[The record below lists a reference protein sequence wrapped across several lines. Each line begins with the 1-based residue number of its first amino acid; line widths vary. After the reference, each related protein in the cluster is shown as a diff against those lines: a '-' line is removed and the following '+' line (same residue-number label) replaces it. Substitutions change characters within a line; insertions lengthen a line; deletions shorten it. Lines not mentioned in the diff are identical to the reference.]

1 MKRKKRKNL
10 FGRITILSLVCLLA
24 CVFYSRY
31 ADIKEYNDKIADL
44 ENQISRQEEYSKE
57 LAEISKEYSSDEYI
71 EKYARKL
78 GLVKAN
84 EKIFRNYNDKK

>member
-1 MKRKKRKNL
+1 MKRKKRKGL
-10 FGRITILSLVCLLA
+10 FGKIVILSSVCLLA
-24 CVFYSRY
+24 GVFYNKY
-31 ADIKEYNDKIADL
+31 TDLKEFNDRITDL
-44 ENQISRQEEYSKE
+44 ENQITRQEEYSKE
-57 LAEISKEYSSDEYI
+57 LAEISKEYSTDEYI

>member
-1 MKRKKRKNL
+1 MKQRKKKNL
-10 FGRITILSLVCLLA
+10 FGRFVVVSLVCLLA
-24 CVFYSRY
+24 CCFYNKY
-31 ADIKEYNDKIADL
+31 NELKDYNDRIDDL
-44 ENQISRQEEYSKE
+44 ENQITRQEEYSKE

-78 GLVKAN
+78 GLVKPN

>member
-1 MKRKKRKNL
+1 MKRKKRKGL
-10 FGRITILSLVCLLA
+10 FGKITILTLICLVA
-24 CVFYSRY
+24 GVFYNRY
-31 ADIKEYNDKIADL
+31 TDIKEYNDKIADL
-44 ENQISRQEEYSKE
+44 ENQITRQEEYSKE
-57 LAEISKEYSSDEYI
+57 LSEISKEYSSDEYI